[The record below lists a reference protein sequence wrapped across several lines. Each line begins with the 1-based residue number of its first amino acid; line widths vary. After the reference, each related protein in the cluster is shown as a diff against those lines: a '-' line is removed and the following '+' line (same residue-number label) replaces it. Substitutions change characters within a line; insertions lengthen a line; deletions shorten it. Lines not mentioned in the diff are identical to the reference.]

1 MTLPADEEFLKFFF
15 RADWDGVI
23 HGLPFSLRF
32 KIMDLGFT
40 CYNNQGGE
48 GLSLS
53 FKTCQ
58 QLGKNDFSLGFV
70 FCRETPMNIKITKIA
85 NDVTDSARAED

>member
-15 RADWDGVI
+15 PADWDGAI
-23 HGLPFSLRF
+23 HALPFSLPF
-32 KIMDLGFT
+32 KTVDSGFM
-40 CYNNQGGE
+40 CYNIQGEE
-48 GLSLS
+48 GLFLS

-70 FCRETPMNIKITKIA
+70 FCREAPMNP
-85 NDVTDSARAED
+85 SRAH